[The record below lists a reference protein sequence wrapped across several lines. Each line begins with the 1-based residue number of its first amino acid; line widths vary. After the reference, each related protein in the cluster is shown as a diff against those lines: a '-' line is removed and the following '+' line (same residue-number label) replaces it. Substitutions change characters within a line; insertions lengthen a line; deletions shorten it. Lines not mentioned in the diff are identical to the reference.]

1 MSEHAEKGHPIGAF
15 IMLLIICGLVAWG
28 IGLMN
33 DGDVASAAAASVLLF
48 LSGAYAI
55 LGLARD

>member
-15 IMLLIICGLVAWG
+15 FVLLVICALVAYG
-28 IGLMN
+28 IGIMN
-33 DGDVASAAAASVLLF
+33 DGNTPAAAVAALLLF
-48 LSGAYAI
+48 IARGCGI

>member
-1 MSEHAEKGHPIGAF
+1 MSEHADKGHPIGAF
-15 IMLLIICGLVAWG
+15 IMLLIICGLVVWG

-33 DGDVASAAAASVLLF
+33 DGNSAAAAGAAVLLF
-48 LSGAYAI
+48 GTGAYGI